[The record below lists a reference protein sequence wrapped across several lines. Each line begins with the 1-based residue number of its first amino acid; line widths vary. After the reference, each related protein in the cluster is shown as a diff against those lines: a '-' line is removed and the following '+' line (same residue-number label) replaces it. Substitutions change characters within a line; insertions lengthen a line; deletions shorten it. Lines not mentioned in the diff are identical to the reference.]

1 MNVEYVARNFEQNDA
16 IRAYTE
22 KKLAK
27 ILKFVEEP
35 VEVRVT
41 MEQEKHRHI
50 AEVALAHR
58 HGHIQATEETDDMVD
73 AINLAVEKVEK
84 QARRSRKKFMDQ
96 RRKRDRQVEEP
107 HWPVEVLE
115 ADALTSGQGPQVIQR
130 NVLPIKPMSVEEAA
144 LQLEGSSNDFVVFK
158 DAASDQVSVLY
169 KRRDANYG
177 LISPEQL

>member
-1 MNVEYVARNFEQNDA
+1 MNVDYVARNFEHTDA

-22 KKLAK
+22 KKLGK
-27 ILKFVEEP
+27 ILRFVEEP

-41 MEQEKHRHI
+41 MVQEKHRHL
-50 AEVALAHR
+50 AEVALKHR
-58 HGHIQATEETDDMVD
+58 HGAIQAAEETDDMAD
-73 AINLAVEKVEK
+73 AINLAIDKVEK
-84 QARRSRKKFMDQ
+84 QARRARKKFKDQ
-96 RRKRDRQVEEP
+96 RRRKDRRVEEP

-115 ADALTSGQGPQVIQR
+115 AESLNDSQGPQVIR
-130 NVLPIKPMSVEEAA
+130 RSVLPIKPMSVEEAA

-177 LISPEQL
+177 LISPEL